1 MEHTHTLLIVDDD
14 VSTRQLLE
22 VLLHPHYQA
31 VSTADALAALQWMSL
46 RQFTAPHLVGCALA
60 GFYQPRLSQTP
71 PLQRF
76 LPIHSRFAVG

>member
-31 VSTADALAALQWMSL
+31 VSTADALAALQWMS
-46 RQFTAPHLVGCALA
+46 
-60 GFYQPRLSQTP
+60 
-71 PLQRF
+71 
-76 LPIHSRFAVG
+76 